1 MNETDPTRIEDAGD
15 FDGDGIQNW
24 EENMTCTLW
33 NVFDTDGGGVSDGDE
48 ILPFHN
54 SDPCLSEQ
62 ELTLQIVAWDAV
74 TSSLTLNSTSD
85 LDQSPIDWRQ
95 TDAPMAYY
103 VQSNG
108 TLVEFRYESID
119 SDVLRSVNVDLSLIH
134 I

>member
-1 MNETDPTRIEDAGD
+1 
-15 FDGDGIQNW
+15 
-24 EENMTCTLW
+24 MTCTLW

-48 ILPFHN
+48 TLPFHN
-54 SDPCLSEQ
+54 SDPALSEE
-62 ELTLQIVAWDAV
+62 ELDTSNTGWDAV
-74 TSSLTLNSTSD
+74 TSSLTLNSTSE

-119 SDVLRSVNVDLSLIH
+119 SDVLRSVNVDLPANTSTVLFTNFSWCWDATIGCS
-134 I
+134 